1 MMNGGAAPQ
10 YAHLLSYILSDY
22 AMIEQHHHHYYFYYY
37 YSTTSTSTATQGAE
51 LCNPRADKARFGEI
65 WEAEIP
71 LKLPVLLLWKF
82 NGWKSHGIGLGW
94 I

>member
-1 MMNGGAAPQ
+1 MVAQSHNMPAI
-10 YAHLLSYILSDY
+10 LSYY
-22 AMIEQHHHHYYFYYY
+22 AMMEQHYYYYY
-37 YSTTSTSTATQGAE
+37 YSILPSTSTATQGAE

-71 LKLPVLLLWKF
+71 LKLPVRSLWKF